1 MTNGGRLLAS
11 RLGFIIS
18 FYHNGRVVFMTV
30 SMVGICN
37 MALRLVK
44 SQSINSLDEA
54 SDQARKCREFYDM
67 ALDFL
72 LREAVWHFAKSFFQL
87 GDSVLTHPHW
97 RYVYKLPADF
107 LYAVRVFSCGLDGD
121 ENYCAEMLRE
131 EDARFEIARLG
142 GSTDVSSVCLT
153 DVPRAMLEYVARV
166 TDPTV
171 FDAHFVELM
180 SLKLAALLAVPLTG
194 EPKMAQYYEGRLA
207 AALQHARVLNANEG
221 RHRRVKRPGESSFV
235 LARRGLRRG

>member
-1 MTNGGRLLAS
+1 
-11 RLGFIIS
+11 
-18 FYHNGRVVFMTV
+18 
-30 SMVGICN
+30 
-37 MALRLVK
+37 
-44 SQSINSLDEA
+44 
-54 SDQARKCREFYDM
+54 M

-121 ENYCAEMLRE
+121 ENYCAEMLSE